1 MKNGWYN
8 WPSWWGNPG
17 VNVQVSAMSLRLIHF
32 VIFLSCFADEAGE
45 FCDASIL
52 KCSFPNGARSAS
64 AACLIHKKD

>member
-8 WPSWWGNPG
+8 WPSWSGNPG
-17 VNVQVSAMSLRLIHF
+17 

-45 FCDASIL
+45 IYDASIL

-64 AACLIHKKD
+64 AVCLIHKKD